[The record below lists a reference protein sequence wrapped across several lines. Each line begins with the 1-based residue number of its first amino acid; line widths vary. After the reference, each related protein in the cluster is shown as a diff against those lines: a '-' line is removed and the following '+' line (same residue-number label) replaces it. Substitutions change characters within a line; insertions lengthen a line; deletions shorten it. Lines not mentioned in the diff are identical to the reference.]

1 MVRKKKTKPVT
12 PGKKEVAIRLW
23 IIRWL
28 QYSNVWKKKNPGPYR
43 FATLWEAA
51 TEYIKTKDF
60 KELVRT
66 AFKKK
71 SKTYIDNF
79 LNFKD
84 VYGNEFKTNKTQR
97 QVKFVL
103 NMLREVKSDIPKKML
118 PFEMPKPTTFDKT
131 IMTKLYQGL
140 GSFIRK
146 KN

>member
-1 MVRKKKTKPVT
+1 MVRKKKTKPVI
-12 PGKKEVAIRLW
+12 PGKKKVASKLW

-28 QYSNVWKKKNPGPYR
+28 KYSNVWKDKKNTGPYR

-51 TEYIKTKDF
+51 TEFIKT
-60 KELVRT
+60 E
-66 AFKKK
+66 
-71 SKTYIDNF
+71 
-79 LNFKD
+79 
-84 VYGNEFKTNKTQR
+84 EFKTNKTQR

-103 NMLREVKSDIPKKML
+103 NMLREVKNDIPKKML